1 MVIIGFYKWVL
12 QMVQEIL
19 DYVCGVFWRARGNY
33 FGLGIPDWYHLQN
46 KMREL
51 CSMVA
56 FGKTHKDEILAV
68 ISPLLW

>member
-1 MVIIGFYKWVL
+1 VY
-12 QMVQEIL
+12 
-19 DYVCGVFWRARGNY
+19 FWRASGDY
-33 FGLGIPDWYHLQN
+33 FGLGIPDWYHLQK

-56 FGKTHKDEILAV
+56 FGKTHKEEILAV